1 MKKISILAFLFAG
14 MLSFSSCESD
24 RDSNPVLQDPTE
36 FVLNTPAYVNT
47 NSVGSCHTGFE
58 SLSLSQE
65 EKESIPA
72 NRKANIEI
80 FFISL

>member
-1 MKKISILAFLFAG
+1 MF
-14 MLSFSSCESD
+14 
-24 RDSNPVLQDPTE
+24 
-36 FVLNTPAYVNT
+36 NT
-47 NSVGSCHTGFE
+47 NSVGACNTGFE

-80 FFISL
+80 FFISLLFKDDTLIILRNPGSASSSD